1 MKVKPTE
8 QQEIDQDIDENQFAF
23 EVNSEEPLVFIKS
36 ISNQYLVTIGFQE
49 PYYVWKNLTDLTSL
63 EYKLDNDT
71 IVSNL

>member
-23 EVNSEEPLVFIKS
+23 EVNSGEPLVFIKS

-49 PYYVWKNLTDLTSL
+49 PYYVWKNLTDLTFL